1 MCSGNE
7 QLDREKIKRSL
18 DRDIEIYL
26 YSLIDSTN
34 NEAKRLAEAG
44 TSVRAL
50 ILAEEQ
56 SGGRGRMGRSF
67 YSPRGVGLYMTL
79 LFPLPD
85 EAEATLRI
93 TSIAAVALK
102 RSIYRV
108 YGIETKIK
116 WVNDIY
122 LDGSKAAGILAESF
136 MGEKE
141 GKPFKAVAVGIGVN
155 ISTEIFPAELERI
168 AVSLG
173 KHGGRDELAA
183 EMTNEF
189 FALLDKAVEGDFS
202 YMNEYRE
209 SSLCLGRQICF
220 TENGHTET
228 GVVECIDDMGF
239 LHVTLSD
246 GKQKILSS
254 GEITVRFENKGK

>member
-1 MCSGNE
+1 MCSNNE
-7 QLDREKIKRSL
+7 MLDREKIKKAL

-34 NEAKRLAEAG
+34 TEAKRLAEGG
-44 TSVRAL
+44 TSGRAL

-79 LFPLPD
+79 LFPSPNETD
-85 EAEATLRI
+85 ATLRI

-141 GKPFKAVAVGIGVN
+141 GKSFKAVAVGIGVN
-155 ISTEIFPAELERI
+155 ISTESFPDELRKI

-173 KHGGRDELAA
+173 KLGGRSELAA
-183 EMTNEF
+183 EITNEF
-189 FALLDKAVEGDFS
+189 FTLLDKAGERDFS

-209 SSLCLGRQICF
+209 SSLCLGREIRF
-220 TENGHTET
+220 TENGYTET
-228 GVVECIDDMGF
+228 GVVESIDDMGF
-239 LHVTLSD
+239 LHVALGN
-246 GKQKILSS
+246 GKSKILSS
-254 GEITVRFENKGK
+254 GEISVRFENKGK